1 MLLYMSLTKEE
12 KHAKAEVARYFKGI
26 GQHPYKTPFEMKF
39 TDGVNIFT
47 EEPDDI
53 FTSLNYV
60 AKILKKIKPSLY
72 SKIMTKPQAIRFIRI
87 IEQYLISSRGK
98 LFTFILPDNFPF
110 EITDSENSSTFIR
123 RITRRFDELR
133 ETLNIVEQDI
143 IDDTPDIL
151 KITDNEPTHNS
162 SSASNSDNSNSSNSN
177 HLALPL
183 KTKLKPVEPVNLPA
197 KKVPPKKPLPKKAPK
212 RVIERANASVTH
224 ANLNLNAP
232 NVVQETG
239 TQLKPVTTEEYT
251 REEYIEDVTE
261 MFDYELRKIDK
272 EDMLRIEARI
282 KEDNRRYDD
291 ITQIERAAQME
302 VDAFIEQT
310 VNKYKNS
317 LVHHYKHTTFA
328 YNESKRQEILDDFI
342 LKLPNIRN
350 RYFLS
355 EYIKPKINLANVLNV
370 RKRMEEPPRNKFAS
384 MHINLK
390 HYSIKD
396 RRNIEE
402 KLLRGVPIHQI
413 RREYKPVPRK
423 AHNRPRTERKNANR
437 PSYANRPAY
446 AGEAEQKGQH
456 GYKPRPR
463 TERKNANRPS
473 YAGEAEQKG
482 QHGYKPRPRQPSKK
496 TTVFKVNAPVTQK
509 VMPKPRG
516 KPIPK

>member
-1 MLLYMSLTKEE
+1 MPLTKEE
-12 KHAKAEVARYFKGI
+12 KHEKAEVARYFKGI

-110 EITDSENSSTFIR
+110 EITNSLNSSTFIR
-123 RITRRFDELR
+123 RINRKFDELR

-151 KITDNEPTHNS
+151 KITDNEPPHNR
-162 SSASNSDNSNSSNSN
+162 SSASNSGNSNSGNSN
-177 HLALPL
+177 NLSLPL
-183 KTKLKPVEPVNLPA
+183 KTKLKTVEPVNLPV
-197 KKVPPKKPLPKKAPK
+197 KKPPPKKPVPKKALK
-212 RVIERANASVTH
+212 RVIERANASVKQ

-232 NVVQETG
+232 LVVQESG
-239 TQLKPVTTEEYT
+239 KQLEPVTTEEYT
-251 REEYIEDVTE
+251 REEYIEDVSE
-261 MFDYELRKIDK
+261 MFKYELQKIEK
-272 EDMLRIEARI
+272 EDILRIEARI

-317 LVHHYKHTTFA
+317 LVHHYKHTKFA
-328 YNESKRQEILDDFI
+328 YDESKRQEILDDFI

-355 EYIKPKINLANVLNV
+355 EYIKPKINVAHVLNV

-384 MHINLK
+384 MRINLK

-413 RREYKPVPRK
+413 RKDYKPVPRK
-423 AHNRPRTERKNANR
+423 AHNRPRTERKNANKPAYTNR
-437 PSYANRPAY
+437 PVYAN
-446 AGEAEQKGQH
+446 
-456 GYKPRPR
+456 KP
-463 TERKNANRPS
+463 T

-496 TTVFKVNAPVTQK
+496 TTVFKGNAPVTQK

-516 KPIPK
+516 RPVPK